1 MVGDPVADILIRIK
15 NGYMAF
21 KEEVT
26 TPYSKLTFNI
36 CNLLLD
42 EGYINEYKKEN
53 QSIRLVLK
61 YNNRVAVLTDVKRIS
76 KPGLR
81 VYKKATELPR
91 VLNGLGFAIISTPK
105 GLMSEKKARKMHL
118 GGEVMALVW

>member
-1 MVGDPVADILIRIK
+1 MADILIRIK

-36 CNLLLD
+36 CNLLCE
-42 EGYINEYKKEN
+42 EGYIKEC
-53 QSIRLVLK
+53 QKQDQIIKLLLK
-61 YNNRVAVLTDVKRIS
+61 YNNRVAVLTDVKRVS

-81 VYKKATELPR
+81 IYKKATDLPR
-91 VLNGLGFAIISTPK
+91 VLNGLGIAIISTPK
-105 GLMSEKKARKMHL
+105 GVMTEKKAKKMHL